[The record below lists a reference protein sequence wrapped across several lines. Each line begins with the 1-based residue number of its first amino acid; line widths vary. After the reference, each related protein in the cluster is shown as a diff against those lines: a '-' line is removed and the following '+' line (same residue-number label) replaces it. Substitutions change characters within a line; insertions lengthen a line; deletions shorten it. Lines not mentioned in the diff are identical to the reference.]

1 MRSRSGGGG
10 PSRGSGSRRARRSVA
25 CERGRAGL
33 RQLRFECESRAIGR
47 DLDLDLLRALR
58 LSCAHL
64 PTHPIS
70 QSHLRPIRRLP
81 SRKNLDQIL
90 NGSSLG
96 TPCNLPPHLKRGLA
110 RRPSPACF
118 APGVSAPSFHSS
130 APAHPRAKLFAAPEP
145 PRAAPGVSHAPLRG
159 PSSKLELVHFFLLSS
174 RRSAP
179 RVLETPSTDSRH
191 AHPSLDGLNT
201 LSL

>member
-58 LSCAHL
+58 LSCSHL
-64 PTHPIS
+64 PTHPTS

-81 SRKNLDQIL
+81 SRKNLDQIW

-96 TPCNLPPHLKRGLA
+96 IPCNFRRASNAALPVD
-110 RRPSPACF
+110 RPQRVLR
-118 APGVSAPSFHSS
+118 PGSQRHPSILRLLLTLAPSSS
-130 APAHPRAKLFAAPEP
+130 LHPSHLGLLQGSPTHRCAGPARSSSSCTFFCSRQDAQLLE
-145 PRAAPGVSHAPLRG
+145 
-159 PSSKLELVHFFLLSS
+159 SSKPLDKL
-174 RRSAP
+174 
-179 RVLETPSTDSRH
+179 SRH

-201 LSL
+201 RSL